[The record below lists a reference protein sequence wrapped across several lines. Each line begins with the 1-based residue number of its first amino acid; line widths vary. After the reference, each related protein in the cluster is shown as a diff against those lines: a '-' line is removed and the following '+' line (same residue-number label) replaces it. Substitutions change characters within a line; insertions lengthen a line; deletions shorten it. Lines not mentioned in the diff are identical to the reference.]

1 MNFPALLLAKLQVIP
16 SSFQSCFLYFLQ
28 QKVTS
33 NSNLWKVLDISTPI
47 GDETTIHELSRSF
60 VFSAWSKFFGLAPSK
75 ISENAQAD
83 YPLFSNVQERYRL
96 LRFFVAVILSVAGGK
111 PFFTISQP
119 QKERVTIGIFSCL
132 RVDRS

>member
-1 MNFPALLLAKLQVIP
+1 MNLPALLLAKLQVIP
-16 SSFQSCFLYFLQ
+16 SSFQSCSLYFLQ

-47 GDETTIHELSRSF
+47 GDETTIHEFSRSF

-75 ISENAQAD
+75 ISENAD
-83 YPLFSNVQERYRL
+83 YPLFSNDQERYRL